1 MAEYDD
7 IQKARIELE
16 KLNKEYKQLTGKKFF
31 DVPTEDLAL
40 ANTQI
45 TDFGKLVKD
54 ARREASG
61 LSSIFGNLNEQ
72 LKANLSEIDKANSS
86 LNMGKRAYREIVNTV
101 RQLADEEA
109 GIDRISF
116 SQLKKLKSRSK
127 SALEETKLAGERLAA
142 EKGITKNSDLSLRNL
157 SEYEEALLRAYQ
169 SSFKAEERANRF
181 VGYRLDLE
189 RKVLDTVKLTG
200 GALNGVSNLASSLG
214 LQGFAESLEEIKGGL
229 DDDLRKSIRKAAEQR
244 FDTDNAGKYAKAQ
257 ADIVSATKEIND
269 LQEYSAANGQEY
281 TLEQQEQYEQQ
292 TDILKKAEDFVET
305 SEEGVQALYEQVSAT
320 KTLSLKFKALG
331 KAAKEFADQLS
342 DPLFVIGSMVKG
354 YLAIDEAATAY
365 ARTTGQNVRGIAALN
380 DSLVTSVENMEL
392 MSMFAERTGMN
403 INNLFDSYSLARI
416 TEAGKLMGVGAE
428 GAAKLAQNIK
438 LSNVPLGE
446 FQDAAMQGGK
456 EVIAAGGAGL
466 NLGKILQDAST
477 TSDAI
482 ALSLGNN
489 PLELARASAEAQ
501 RLGMNLD
508 QIDSIANSMLD
519 FESSIQHELEA
530 QLLTGKQINLSKA
543 REAALNNDMAAL
555 AREISENNALSSTFS
570 TSNRI
575 QQEAMAKAL
584 GMSRNDLAKMV
595 ALDML
600 RDGISADVVAN
611 QMKMSKEQLLQMSV
625 QDKFNTAVGKLQQS
639 LAPILDIFAGLISGI
654 ADMATGI
661 GETFGYFSN
670 FVLSIRDG
678 IREFLGLNDGVDQTN
693 KSLFSMTSVLKTI
706 GNILGG
712 ILIIR
717 FLRMGKLA
725 VKFGKKI
732 LNFSK
737 DLQPFKKMLESV
749 AKLGT
754 KIMQPFKFIG
764 DVIKKLPEYFIKAKK
779 QMMDF
784 FGVGGAKA
792 TAEIAEKGG
801 ANAAGKGA
809 AGIAKKVGA
818 KGAMKLGGK
827 ALSKLLPGV
836 GLAFALDDF
845 ISGDITGG
853 ILNTLAGIASFFPG
867 IGTAISGILTA
878 VDIGRDLA
886 GYGGPTEM
894 AKGGVVTKATNIIAG
909 EAGAEAIIP
918 LDKLPSMMS
927 QPNTPQLSLNG
938 LNAKFD
944 EMINKLDVLATIKGD
959 VYIDGYK
966 AGKSIFAASNN
977 LPS

>member
-1 MAEYDD
+1 
-7 IQKARIELE
+7 
-16 KLNKEYKQLTGKKFF
+16 
-31 DVPTEDLAL
+31 
-40 ANTQI
+40 
-45 TDFGKLVKD
+45 
-54 ARREASG
+54 
-61 LSSIFGNLNEQ
+61 
-72 LKANLSEIDKANSS
+72 
-86 LNMGKRAYREIVNTV
+86 
-101 RQLADEEA
+101 
-109 GIDRISF
+109 
-116 SQLKKLKSRSK
+116 
-127 SALEETKLAGERLAA
+127 
-142 EKGITKNSDLSLRNL
+142 
-157 SEYEEALLRAYQ
+157 
-169 SSFKAEERANRF
+169 
-181 VGYRLDLE
+181 
-189 RKVLDTVKLTG
+189 
-200 GALNGVSNLASSLG
+200 
-214 LQGFAESLEEIKGGL
+214 
-229 DDDLRKSIRKAAEQR
+229 
-244 FDTDNAGKYAKAQ
+244 
-257 ADIVSATKEIND
+257 
-269 LQEYSAANGQEY
+269 
-281 TLEQQEQYEQQ
+281 
-292 TDILKKAEDFVET
+292 
-305 SEEGVQALYEQVSAT
+305 
-320 KTLSLKFKALG
+320 
-331 KAAKEFADQLS
+331 
-342 DPLFVIGSMVKG
+342 MVKG

-611 QMKMSKEQLLQMSV
+611 QMKMSKEQLLQLSV

-764 DVIKKLPEYFIKAKK
+764 DKIKSLPKLFIKAKAS
-779 QMMDF
+779 MMNF
-784 FGVGGAKA
+784 FGQGGAKA
-792 TAEIAEKGG
+792 TAKVAEKGG
-801 ANAAGKGA
+801 ASAASKGA